1 MKAEKSPPYSRLSA
15 DDRRFLDQL
24 KDVPPLGALSI
35 QQERNRMRQGQSSAY
50 EDSLVTIEEFAT
62 TACPVHII
70 RPLAPGNTALPII
83 FYLHGGG
90 WALGDL
96 QTHMQLVCKLA
107 DKSHC
112 AVVFIDYPRAPEHPF
127 PAPLQACADAIAD
140 ILSASGALFLNSERF
155 LLVGDSS
162 GGNLVM
168 GVAQVLGKADLNS
181 SAGLVLLYPV
191 TDHIMD
197 TPSHREFEDNPN
209 LSRHAMEWFWD
220 HYMPDQSMRSNS
232 IASPLRASFKAFAGL
247 PPVLIITCEYDI
259 LRDEGEQLAALL
271 TGAGVNVTA
280 VRWLGAL
287 HGFLVTEQLSAST
300 SARNC
305 VDFVAQYCKKAAYA
319 KSSLQDVPV
328 TESNH
333 RIFE

>member
-15 DDRRFLDQL
+15 DDRKFLDQL
-24 KDVPPLGALSI
+24 KDVPPLGSLSI
-35 QQERNRMRQGQSSAY
+35 QLERDRMLQGQAHTY
-50 EDSLVTIEEFAT
+50 EDSSVTIEEFAT
-62 TACPVHII
+62 AACPVHII
-70 RPLAPGNTALPII
+70 RPLAAGDTVLPIV

-90 WALGDL
+90 WVLGDL

-107 DKSHC
+107 ERSQC
-112 AVVFIDYPRAPEHPF
+112 AVAFIDYPRAPEHPF
-127 PAPLQACADAIAD
+127 PAPLQACASAVTD
-140 ILSASGALFLNSERF
+140 ILSASGALFLNSQRF

-168 GVAQVLGKADLNS
+168 GVAQILRKAELNS

-191 TDHIMD
+191 TDHVMD
-197 TPSHREFEDNPN
+197 TPSHREFQDNPN
-209 LSRHAMEWFWD
+209 LSRHAMEWFWN

-232 IASPLRASFKAFAGL
+232 IASPLRASFNALAGL

-287 HGFLVTEQLSAST
+287 HGFLVTEQLSASV
-300 SARNC
+300 SAGNC
-305 VDFVAQYCKKAAYA
+305 VDFVAQYCKKAGYA
-319 KSSLQDVPV
+319 KSSLQ
-328 TESNH
+328 
-333 RIFE
+333 